1 MRARVQARVL
11 TGPCV
16 RACAWAWVGVGVCE
30 ELTRAASV
38 SRACAFCIRVRT
50 RCVCGV
56 VSSVMGRTLAPLMR
70 QMVFV
75 RARASLEVAD
85 PLRKRAIPLVTSTF
99 ECLILR
105 LPPHAGLYL
114 LRDLALIAA
123 CVYAASHIG
132 ALPAWAAPL
141 AWGAYTYAAGLCMM
155 GLWILAHE
163 CGHGAFRCARA
174 CVRVCTRS
182 VCTCVWCTPAYPL
195 LPVPLVVHVAA
206 CARVRAVPR
215 SYALIS
221 LLVEWRWRAHTP
233 RRVQ

>member
-1 MRARVQARVL
+1 MCARARAGARADRPL
-11 TGPCV
+11 
-16 RACAWAWVGVGVCE
+16 RACLCVGVGVGVGVCE

-163 CGHGAFRCARA
+163 CGHGAFRCAPRA
-174 CVRVCTRS
+174 C
-182 VCTCVWCTPAYPL
+182 
-195 LPVPLVVHVAA
+195 A
-206 CARVRAVPR
+206 CARVLRDRACGVRSRILCCLCHWLFTSRLARACALALVPM
-215 SYALIS
+215 
-221 LLVEWRWRAHTP
+221 H
-233 RRVQ
+233 